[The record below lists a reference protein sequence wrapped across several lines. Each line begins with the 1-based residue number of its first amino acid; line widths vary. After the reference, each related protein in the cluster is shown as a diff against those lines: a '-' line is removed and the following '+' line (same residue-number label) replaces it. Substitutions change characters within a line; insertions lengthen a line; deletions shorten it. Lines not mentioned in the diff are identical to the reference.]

1 MWRSLLNTLRLTGKE
16 LRAIRRDTVMLVL
29 IFYVFTVATYM
40 VADAIST
47 EINDLAVAVV
57 DEDQSTLSHRL
68 TDAIQPPL
76 FKHPVSLT
84 PAQAEQALKYGD
96 YILVV
101 SVPPKFESDLLSGHA
116 ATLSID
122 VDATA
127 VAHAGNGAAFMQEL
141 LADELSTFFTPN
153 GSSASLV
160 DVVFRNRFNPNLTS
174 KWFTSVMQLMN
185 SVTILT
191 LILAGASLI
200 REREHGTIEH
210 VLVMPVRPHEIVFSK
225 ILANGAVILGASVF
239 SLLVVIEW
247 LIGVPLTQGV
257 LPLFIAGTAIY
268 VIAVASIGLLLS
280 TFTHTMGQFG
290 LLIIPVIIVMILLSG
305 GMTPME
311 SMPEWL
317 RLLMQLIS
325 PAPHFVAFT
334 QSVLYRGAGLGLV
347 APEMAAMA
355 AMAAVALAVALARF
369 RRVLAN

>member
-84 PAQAEQALKYGD
+84 PTQAEQALKYGD

-101 SVPPKFESDLLSGHA
+101 SFPPKFESDLLSGHA
-116 ATLSID
+116 ETISID

-141 LADELSTFFTPN
+141 LAGELSTFFTPN
-153 GSSASLV
+153 GSAASLV

-239 SLLVVIEW
+239 SLLVVIQW
-247 LIGVPLTQGV
+247 LIGVPLAQGV

-311 SMPEWL
+311 SMPGWL
-317 RLLMQLIS
+317 RVLMQLIS

-334 QSVLYRGAGLGLV
+334 QSVLYRGAGLALV
-347 APEMAAMA
+347 AWEIAAMA
-355 AMAAVALAVALARF
+355 AMAAMALAVALARF